1 MHHFWQVNIVNIN
14 IISVFFAIYCLHGHL
29 LEILWEEYEAFYN
42 FVFESSIII
51 STIKTFENVSVK
63 CSYNFGF
70 EYKFWVLFWF
80 LIYVA
85 CIVHHMYWIFVIEN
99 WLYKSV
105 RNFQHG
111 NRGKEDFLENDREG
125 QSVLKKSSVDFFHR
139 RNIERGTLSSERT
152 SWGNSQFLGPTD
164 VLTKKWLQELD

>member
-51 STIKTFENVSVK
+51 STIKTFENVNVK

-70 EYKFWVLFWF
+70 EYKFWECCFD
-80 LIYVA
+80 
-85 CIVHHMYWIFVIEN
+85 
-99 WLYKSV
+99 S
-105 RNFQHG
+105 
-111 NRGKEDFLENDREG
+111 
-125 QSVLKKSSVDFFHR
+125 
-139 RNIERGTLSSERT
+139 
-152 SWGNSQFLGPTD
+152 
-164 VLTKKWLQELD
+164 